1 MTLILSSPAAAASVR
16 TLPELCVVI
25 PVLNERDNVAP
36 LVERLRAALDG
47 VAWECIYVDDDST
60 DGTRD
65 EVARVGAADPRVRLL
80 HRIGRRGLS
89 SAFVEGAQ
97 ASLAPFVAAM
107 DGDMQHDEALLPGML
122 SVLRAD
128 EADLVV
134 GSRYVAGG
142 GVGDWDRTRAG
153 MSDFATR
160 LSRLVL
166 KVDITD
172 PMSGFFMVRRATFD
186 QGVRRLS
193 ALGFKILLDL
203 VASLPAPPRVRE
215 LPYRFRSRVSGESKL
230 DAGVLRDFL
239 MLLADKLVGHV
250 VPVRFIMFAMVGALG
265 LVAHILVL
273 GFGLNAIRLSF
284 NEAQALA
291 TGCAIVGNFTA
302 NNLFTF
308 RDRRLRGWS
317 FLRGLLTFT
326 LVSSVGAVGNVGVA
340 AFAFGT
346 AHSSWWVAGLIGAA
360 MSLVWNYAASS
371 IITWRRT

>member
-153 MSDFATR
+153 MSGFATR